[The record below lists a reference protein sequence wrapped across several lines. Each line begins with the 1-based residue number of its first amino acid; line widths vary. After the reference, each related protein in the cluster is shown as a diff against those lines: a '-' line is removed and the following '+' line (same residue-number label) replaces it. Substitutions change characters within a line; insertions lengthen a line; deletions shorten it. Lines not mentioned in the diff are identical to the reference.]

1 VVPLRRQFG
10 ILYREYGDSVL
21 THLEPSVGVEVRDE
35 FNQHHDETVRTE
47 IEAFREKAADFLAGK
62 ITDDDFRPYRLRFGC
77 YGQRQ
82 AGVQMMRTKVPGGM
96 MTAAQMERLAD
107 VSDFCAAGKGHLT
120 TRQNMQFHFVPLEKF
135 ADAMHMLHDVGMTS
149 REACY
154 NTVRNVTACPYAGL
168 TRHEVFDVRPYSQ
181 RVAYAFLRKSLT
193 DSMPR
198 KFKIAFD
205 GCTNSDCTIAAIHD
219 VGVKAVIRDGERGFR
234 IVVGGGLGPLP
245 VEAKLLDEF
254 LPAERIVNRIE
265 AVLRVFNQYGNRK
278 NRNMA
283 RLKFVMRERG
293 FDWLKEA
300 IEKEYADI
308 LANGGI
314 PTPTTV
320 PEGFGAYTSKPQPL
334 GTGAQLPVVNNGSSG
349 DPAFDR
355 WLESSVEEQ
364 KQTGYAM
371 ATVKVQQG
379 NMTSTQMRAIAK
391 IARESGDGCL
401 RVTVEQNLVLGFI
414 QLGLLPRVYAALK
427 AIGLGDEGAREIQD
441 VVTCPGAYSCNLALT
456 KSMNLGYAAED
467 AVRGYDDPLLR
478 NLQINISGCP
488 NSCGQH
494 WTAEIGFYG
503 NARKIDGKE
512 VPHYQML
519 LGGGY
524 DEQGVMRFGLQIM
537 SLPARHATIAMTR
550 VLEHYKG
557 NHQDGETFRDY
568 VLRNKVE
575 FFKKELL
582 ADLAKPSPSDPEMFK
597 DWGDDQDFSLQLGRG
612 ECAA

>member
-1 VVPLRRQFG
+1 VTHT
-10 ILYREYGDSVL
+10 ESVAD
-21 THLEPSVGVEVRDE
+21 VRDE
-35 FNQHHDETVRTE
+35 FNQQHDQTVRAE
-47 IEAFREKAADFLAGK
+47 IEAFRERAAAFLAGQ
-62 ITDDDFRPYRLRFGC
+62 ISEDDFRPYRLRFGC

-82 AGVQMMRTKVPGGM
+82 PGVQMVRTKVPGGM
-96 MTAAQMERLAD
+96 LTSEQMERLAD
-107 VSDFCAAGKGHLT
+107 VADFAGGGKGHLT
-120 TRQNMQFHFVPLEKF
+120 TRQNMQFHFVPLSKV

-168 TRHEVFDVRPYSQ
+168 TRHEVFDVRPYA
-181 RVAYAFLRKSLT
+181 RRTAFAFLRKSLT

-205 GCTNSDCTIAAIHD
+205 GCDNSDCTIAAIHD
-219 VGVKAVIRDGERGFR
+219 VGLKALIRDGERGFR
-234 IVVGGGLGPLP
+234 VVIGGGLGPLP
-245 VEAKLLDEF
+245 VEARLLDEF
-254 LPAERIVNRIE
+254 LHEDRLVNRIE

-293 FDWLKEA
+293 FEWLKEQ
-300 IEKEYADI
+300 IDKEYADI
-308 LANGGI
+308 LENGGI
-314 PTPTTV
+314 TTPTTV
-320 PEGFGAYTSKPQPL
+320 PEGFGGYSSKPQPL
-334 GTGAQLPVVNNGSSG
+334 GSGAQLPVVNRGASG
-349 DPAFDR
+349 DPQFDR
-355 WLESSVEEQ
+355 WLESNVEEQ

-371 ATVKVQQG
+371 ITVKVQQG
-379 NMTSTQMRAIAK
+379 NLSSSQMRELAK
-391 IARESGDGCL
+391 IAREAGDGCL
-401 RVTVEQNLVLGFI
+401 RVSVEQNLVLGFV
-414 QLGLLPRVYAALK
+414 QLGFLPRVHAALK
-427 AIGLGDEGAREIQD
+427 AIGLGNAGAREIQD

-456 KSMNLGYAAED
+456 KAMNLGDELED
-467 AVRGYDDPLLR
+467 RVRGYDDPAVK
-478 NLQINISGCP
+478 NLQINVSGCP

-537 SLPARHATIAMTR
+537 SLPARLAPVAMER
-550 VLEHYKG
+550 VLDHYKA
-557 NHQDGETFRDY
+557 NQREGETFRGY
-568 VLRNKVE
+568 VLRHKVE

-582 ADLAKPSPSDPEMFK
+582 ADLTKPSDDPDMYK
-597 DWGDDQDFSLQLGRG
+597 DWGDDEAFSLKLGRG

>member
-1 VVPLRRQFG
+1 
-10 ILYREYGDSVL
+10 L
-21 THLEPSVGVEVRDE
+21 THPDTPVVVDVIDS
-35 FNQHHDETVRTE
+35 FNHQHDQTVRAE
-47 IEAFREKAADFLAGK
+47 IEAFREKAAAFAAGQ

-82 AGVQMMRTKVPGGM
+82 PGVQMMRTKVPGGM

-107 VSDFCAAGKGHLT
+107 VSDFCAGGKGHLT
-120 TRQNMQFHFVPLEKF
+120 TRQNMQFHFVPLAQF

-168 TRHEVFDVRPYSQ
+168 TRHEVFDVRPWS
-181 RVAYAFLRKSLT
+181 RKVAYAFLRRSLT
-193 DSMPR
+193 DAMPR

-205 GCTNSDCTIAAIHD
+205 GCTDSDCTIAAIHD
-219 VGVKAVIRDGERGFR
+219 VGAKAVIRDRQRGFR
-234 IVVGGGLGPLP
+234 VVVGGGLGPLP
-245 VEAKLLDEF
+245 VEARVLDEF
-254 LPAERIVNRIE
+254 LPEDRIVNRIE

-293 FDWLKEA
+293 FEWLKEQVD
-300 IEKEYADI
+300 KEYADI
-308 LANGGI
+308 LENGGI
-314 PTPTTV
+314 PTPTEV
-320 PEGFGAYTSKPQPL
+320 PEGFGGYLSKPLPL
-334 GTGAQLPVVNNGSSG
+334 GNGALLPVVNRTSSG
-349 DPAFDR
+349 DAVFDR
-355 WLESSVEEQ
+355 WLESSVDEQ
-364 KQTGYAM
+364 QQTGYATV
-371 ATVKVQQG
+371 TVKVQQG
-379 NMTSTQMRAIAK
+379 NMTSTQMREIAK
-391 IARESGDGCL
+391 IAREAGDGCL
-401 RVTVEQNLVLGFI
+401 RVTVEQNVVLGFV
-414 QLGLLPRVYAALK
+414 QLAFLPRVHAALK
-427 AIGLGDEGAREIQD
+427 AIGLGEAGAREIQD

-456 KSMNLGYAAED
+456 KAMNLGD
-467 AVRGYDDPLLR
+467 ALEEVVRGYDEPLLR
-478 NLQINISGCP
+478 NLQINVSGCP
-488 NSCGQH
+488 NACGQH

-537 SLPARHATIAMTR
+537 SLPARLATVAMQR
-550 VLEHYKG
+550 VLDHYKV
-557 NHQDGETFRDY
+557 NSREGETFRNY
-568 VLRNKVE
+568 VLRHKVE

-582 ADLAKPSPSDPEMFK
+582 ADLQKPLNLSPEMYK
-597 DWGDDQDFSLQLGRG
+597 DWGDDENFSLQLGRG

>member
-1 VVPLRRQFG
+1 MTHPDTPVT
-10 ILYREYGDSVL
+10 VL
-21 THLEPSVGVEVRDE
+21 VNTP
-35 FNQHHDETVRTE
+35 FNQKHDQTVRAE
-47 IEAFREKAADFLAGK
+47 IEAFREKAAAFAAGL

-82 AGVQMMRTKVPGGM
+82 PGVQMMRTKVPGGM
-96 MTAAQMERLAD
+96 LTADQMDRLAD
-107 VSDFCAAGKGHLT
+107 VSDFCGGGKGHLT
-120 TRQNMQFHFVPLEKF
+120 TRQNMQFHFVPLDKF

-168 TRHEVFDVRPYSQ
+168 TPHEVFDVRPWS
-181 RVAYAFLRKSLT
+181 RKVAYAFLRQSLT
-193 DSMPR
+193 DAMPR

-219 VGVKAVIRDGERGFR
+219 VGAKAVIKDGRRGFR

-254 LPAERIVNRIE
+254 LPEDRIVNRIE

-293 FDWLKEA
+293 FDWLKEQ
-300 IEKEYADI
+300 IDKEYADI

-314 PTPTTV
+314 PTPTEV
-320 PEGFGAYTSKPQPL
+320 PEGFGAFTGAPIPL
-334 GTGAQLPVVNNGSSG
+334 GSGALLPVVDNPGSG

-364 KQTGYAM
+364 KQPGYAM
-371 ATVKVQQG
+371 VTVKVQQG
-379 NMTSTQMRAIAK
+379 NMTSDQMRGIAK
-391 IARESGDGCL
+391 VAREAGDGCL
-401 RVTVEQNLVLGFI
+401 RVSVEQNLILGFV
-414 QLGLLPRVYAALK
+414 QLAFLPRVYAALK
-427 AIGLGDEGAREIQD
+427 AIGLGEAGAREIQD

-456 KSMNLGYAAED
+456 KAMNLGD
-467 AVRGYDDPLLR
+467 AVEAVVRGYDDPILR
-478 NLQINISGCP
+478 NLQVNVSGCP

-503 NARKIDGKE
+503 NARKIEGKE

-524 DEQGVMRFGLQIM
+524 DEEGVMRFGLQIM
-537 SLPARHATIAMTR
+537 SLPARLATVAMER
-550 VLEHYKG
+550 VLEHYRVNAVK
-557 NHQDGETFRDY
+557 GETFRNY
-568 VLRNKVE
+568 VLRYKVE
-575 FFKKELL
+575 FFRNELL
-582 ADLAKPSPSDPEMFK
+582 ADLQKPTNWAPEMYK
-597 DWGDDQDFSLQLGRG
+597 DWGDDENFSLQLGRG

>member
-1 VVPLRRQFG
+1 LLIENTEIQ
-10 ILYREYGDSVL
+10 VL
-21 THLEPSVGVEVRDE
+21 TDE
-35 FNQHHDETVRTE
+35 FNQQYDLTVRAE
-47 IEAFREKAADFLAGK
+47 IEAFREKATDFIAGK

-82 AGVQMMRTKVPGGM
+82 PGVQMMRTKVPGGM
-96 MTAAQMERLAD
+96 LSAAQMERLAD
-107 VSDFCAAGKGHLT
+107 VSDFCASGKGHLT
-120 TRQNMQFHFVPLEKF
+120 TRQNMQFHFVPLPQF
-135 ADAMHMLHDVGMTS
+135 ADAMHMLHDAGMTS

-168 TRHEVFDVRPYSQ
+168 TPHEVFDVRPYSQ
-181 RVAYAFLRKSLT
+181 RVAYAFLRQSLT

-205 GCTNSDCTIAAIHD
+205 GCTNSDCTLAAIHD
-219 VGVKAVIRDGERGFR
+219 VGAKAVIRDGERGFR
-234 IVVGGGLGPLP
+234 VVVGGGLGPLP
-245 VEAKLLDEF
+245 VEAKVLDEF

-300 IEKEYADI
+300 IDKEYADI

-314 PTPTTV
+314 PTPDTV
-320 PEGFGAYTSKPQPL
+320 PEGFGGHLSKPLPL
-334 GTGAQLPVVNNGSSG
+334 GIGALLPVVDNGPSG
-349 DPAFDR
+349 NPAFDR

-371 ATVKVQQG
+371 VTVKIQQG
-379 NMTSTQMRAIAK
+379 NMTSTQMREISK
-391 IARESGDGCL
+391 IAREAGDGCL
-401 RVTVEQNLVLGFI
+401 RVSVEQNLILGFVP
-414 QLGLLPRVYAALK
+414 LAFLPRVYAALK

-456 KSMNLGYAAED
+456 KSMNLGYACED
-467 AVRGYDDPLLR
+467 AVKGYDDPLLR

-488 NSCGQH
+488 NACGQH

-503 NARKIDGKE
+503 NARKIEGKE

-524 DEQGVMRFGLQIM
+524 DEAGVMRFGLQVM

-550 VLEHYKG
+550 VLDHYTV
-557 NHQDGETFRDY
+557 NHQDGETFRNY
-568 VLRNKVE
+568 VLRHKIE

-582 ADLAKPSPSDPEMFK
+582 ADLAKPSPENPEMFK
-597 DWGDDQDFSLQLGRG
+597 DWGDDENFSLQLGRG

>member
-1 VVPLRRQFG
+1 V
-10 ILYREYGDSVL
+10 
-21 THLEPSVGVEVRDE
+21 THTENVADVRDE
-35 FNQHHDETVRTE
+35 FNLQHDQTVRAE
-47 IEAFREKAADFLAGK
+47 IEAFREKAAAFIAGQ
-62 ITDDDFRPYRLRFGC
+62 ISEDDFRPYRLRFGC

-82 AGVQMMRTKVPGGM
+82 PGVQMMRTKVPGGM
-96 MTAAQMERLAD
+96 LTSEQMERLAD
-107 VSDFCAAGKGHLT
+107 VSDFAGGGKGHLT
-120 TRQNMQFHFVPLEKF
+120 TRQNMQFHFVPLDKF

-168 TRHEVFDVRPYSQ
+168 TRHEVFDVRPYA
-181 RVAYAFLRKSLT
+181 RRTAFAFLRKSLT

-205 GCTNSDCTIAAIHD
+205 GCDDSDCTIAAIHD
-219 VGVKAVIRDGERGFR
+219 VGLKAVIRDGYRGFR
-234 IVVGGGLGPLP
+234 VVIGGGLGPLP
-245 VEAKLLDEF
+245 VEARLLDEF
-254 LPAERIVNRIE
+254 LPEDRLVNRIE

-293 FDWLKEA
+293 FEWLKEQ
-300 IEKEYADI
+300 IDKEYADI
-308 LANGGI
+308 LENGGI
-314 PTPTTV
+314 TPPTEV
-320 PEGFGAYTSKPQPL
+320 PEGFGGYASRPRPL
-334 GTGAQLPVVNNGSSG
+334 GSGAQLPVVNRGTSG
-349 DPAFDR
+349 DTQFDR
-355 WLESSVEEQ
+355 WLESNVEEQ

-371 ATVKVQQG
+371 ITVKVQQG
-379 NMTSTQMRAIAK
+379 NLSSSQMRELAK
-391 IARESGDGCL
+391 IAREAGDGCL
-401 RVTVEQNLVLGFI
+401 RVTVEQNLVLGFV
-414 QLGLLPRVYAALK
+414 QLGFLPRVHAALK
-427 AIGLGDEGAREIQD
+427 AIGLGEAGARELQD

-456 KSMNLGYAAED
+456 KAMNLGEELED
-467 AVRGYDDPLLR
+467 RMRGYDDPALK
-478 NLQINISGCP
+478 NLQINVSGCP
-488 NSCGQH
+488 NACGQH

-537 SLPARHATIAMTR
+537 SLPARLAPVAMER
-550 VLEHYKG
+550 VLEHYKA
-557 NHQDGETFRDY
+557 NHREGETFRGY
-568 VLRNKVE
+568 VLRHKVE

-582 ADLAKPSPSDPEMFK
+582 ADLTKPSGDPDMYK
-597 DWGDDQDFSLQLGRG
+597 DWGDDEAFSLKLGRG

>member
-1 VVPLRRQFG
+1 
-10 ILYREYGDSVL
+10 L
-21 THLEPSVGVEVRDE
+21 THPDTSVDIEVRDE
-35 FNQHHDETVRTE
+35 FNQQHDHTVRTE
-47 IEAFREKAADFLAGK
+47 IEAFREKAAEFLAGK

-82 AGVQMMRTKVPGGM
+82 AGVQMVRTKIPGGM
-96 MTAAQMERLAD
+96 LTATQMERLAD
-107 VSDFCAAGKGHLT
+107 VSDFCAGGKGHLT
-120 TRQNMQFHFVPLEKF
+120 TRQNMQFHFVLLEKVP
-135 ADAMHMLHDVGMTS
+135 DAMHMLHDVGMTS

-168 TRHEVFDVRPYSQ
+168 TLHEVFDVRPYSQ

-219 VGVKAVIRDGERGFR
+219 VGAKAVIRDGQRGFR
-234 IVVGGGLGPLP
+234 LVVGGGLGPLP
-245 VEAKLLDEF
+245 VEARLLDEF

-300 IEKEYADI
+300 IDKEYADI

-314 PTPTTV
+314 ETPVTV
-320 PEGFGAYTSKPQPL
+320 PEGFGGYASKPLPL
-334 GTGAQLPVVNNGSSG
+334 GTGSQLPIVNRGSSG
-349 DPAFDR
+349 DAAFDR

-364 KQTGYAM
+364 RQTGYAM
-371 ATVKVQQG
+371 VTVKVQQG
-379 NMTSTQMRAIAK
+379 NLTSSQMRQIAK
-391 IARESGDGCL
+391 IAREAGDGCL
-401 RVTVEQNLVLGFI
+401 RVSVEQNLILGFV
-414 QLGLLPRVYAALK
+414 QLAFLPRVYAALK

-456 KSMNLGYAAED
+456 KSMNLGYACED
-467 AVRGYDDPLLR
+467 AVKGYDDPLLR

-503 NARKIDGKE
+503 NARKIEGKE

-524 DEQGVMRFGLQIM
+524 DQEGVMRFGLQVM
-537 SLPARHATIAMTR
+537 SLPARHATIAMER
-550 VLEHYKG
+550 VLRHYQA
-557 NHQDGETFRDY
+557 NHQEGETFRNY
-568 VLRNKVE
+568 VLRHKIE

-582 ADLAKPSPSDPEMFK
+582 ADLAKPSPDNPDMFK
-597 DWGDDQDFSLQLGRG
+597 DWGDDTNFSLQLGRG
-612 ECAA
+612 ECAG

>member
-1 VVPLRRQFG
+1 
-10 ILYREYGDSVL
+10 VL
-21 THLEPSVGVEVRDE
+21 SLHAPVARNE
-35 FNQHHDETVRTE
+35 FNQNHDQTVRAE
-47 IEAFREKAADFLAGK
+47 IEAFREKAAEFAAGK

-82 AGVQMMRTKVPGGM
+82 PGVQMMRTKVPGGM
-96 MTAAQMERLAD
+96 LTAAQMERLAD
-107 VSDFCAAGKGHLT
+107 VSDFCGGGKGHLT
-120 TRQNMQFHFVPLEKF
+120 TRQNMQFHFVPLEQF

-168 TRHEVFDVRPYSQ
+168 TPHEVFDVRPWS
-181 RVAYAFLRKSLT
+181 RKVAYAFLRQTLT
-193 DSMPR
+193 DAMPR

-219 VGVKAVIRDGERGFR
+219 VGAKAVIRDGQRGFK
-234 IVVGGGLGPLP
+234 VVIGGGLGPLP
-245 VEAKLLDEF
+245 VEARVLDEF
-254 LPAERIVNRIE
+254 LPEDRIVNRIE

-293 FDWLKEA
+293 FDWLKEQV
-300 IEKEYADI
+300 EKEYADI

-314 PTPTTV
+314 PTPTEV
-320 PEGFGAYTSKPQPL
+320 PEGFGAFTGTPIPL
-334 GTGAQLPVVNNGSSG
+334 GTGAQLPVVNRGDSG
-349 DPAFDR
+349 DPAYDR

-371 ATVKVQQG
+371 VTIKVQQG
-379 NMTSTQMRAIAK
+379 NMTSTQMREVAK
-391 IARESGDGCL
+391 VAREAGDGCL
-401 RVTVEQNLVLGFI
+401 RVSVEQNLVLGFV

-427 AIGLGDEGAREIQD
+427 AIGLGEAGAREIQD

-456 KSMNLGYAAED
+456 KAMNLGD
-467 AVRGYDDPLLR
+467 AVEEMVRGYDDPLLR
-478 NLQINISGCP
+478 NLQINVSGCP

-503 NARKIDGKE
+503 NARKIEGKE

-524 DEQGVMRFGLQIM
+524 DETGVMRFGLQIM
-537 SLPARHATIAMTR
+537 SLPARLATVAMQR
-550 VLEHYKG
+550 VLEHYKA
-557 NHQDGETFRDY
+557 NAVAGETFRNY
-568 VLRNKVE
+568 VLRYKVE
-575 FFKKELL
+575 FFRKELL
-582 ADLAKPSPSDPEMFK
+582 ADLQKPVNLAPEMYK
-597 DWGDDQDFSLQLGRG
+597 DWGDDENFSLQLGRG